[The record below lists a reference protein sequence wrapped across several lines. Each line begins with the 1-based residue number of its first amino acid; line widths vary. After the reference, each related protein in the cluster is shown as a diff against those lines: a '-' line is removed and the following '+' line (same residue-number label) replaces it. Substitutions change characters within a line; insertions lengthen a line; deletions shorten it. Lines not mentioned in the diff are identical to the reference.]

1 MPVKSKAQQKL
12 MAIAKHNP
20 EMLTGKAKN
29 VLSMSKKDLAD
40 YAKTKTKKLPKYKN
54 ALKNY
59 YKGGK

>member
-1 MPVKSKAQQKL
+1 

-20 EMLTGKAKN
+20 GMLTGKAKN
-29 VLSMSKKDLAD
+29 VLSMSKKDFTD

-59 YKGGK
+59 YKGGE